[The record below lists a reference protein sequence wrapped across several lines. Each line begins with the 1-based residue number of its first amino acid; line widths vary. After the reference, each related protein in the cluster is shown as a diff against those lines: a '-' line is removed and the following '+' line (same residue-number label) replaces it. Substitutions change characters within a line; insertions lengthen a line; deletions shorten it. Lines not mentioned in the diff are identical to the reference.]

1 MFRRPHWTS
10 VARSL
15 VSAGAATV
23 LVATALAA
31 TGSGAQAASGG
42 FGAGAPSPADKIRP
56 ELSKQLEG
64 KAESD
69 FWIRFKNRA
78 DLSQASKNKDWNKRG
93 AEVVAALK
101 KTAEESQSKVKAELN
116 STGAKYQTFWATN
129 AIRVSGGSLGLAQK
143 MAAHSEVEALY
154 APVAYEI
161 PKTTKGDSEKAVNA
175 IEWGIANINADDV
188 WSQYGVT
195 GEGITIAN
203 IDTGVQF
210 DHPALV
216 GSYRGNNGDGTFDHN
231 YNWFDAAGTCGAAP
245 CDGDG
250 HGSHTM
256 GTMAGSD
263 GGANQI
269 GVAPGVK
276 WIAANGCCPSD
287 AALVNSGQWML
298 EPTDLN
304 GENGDITKRPNI
316 VNNSWGTILPS
327 NDPFMEDVTL
337 AWTASGIFGV
347 FSNGNSGP
355 SCQSS
360 GSPGSLESNYSA
372 GAYDI
377 NNNIAG
383 FSARG
388 PGQNGGIKPNISA
401 PGVNVR
407 SSVPGNGYASIS
419 GTSMAAPHLA
429 GAIALLWSAAPGLVG
444 EVDAT
449 RGLLDNTAVDTND
462 AQCGGTADDNNVWG
476 EGRLDALA
484 LLGNAPIGDTGTVT
498 GTVTDAGSGA
508 PLAGASVVLSGPA
521 DRQLTTGA
529 DGKFS
534 SLLPVGDY
542 QAVVSAFGY
551 GQKTV
556 PATITPNATTTLNVA
571 LDAVP
576 SVNISGTVTDGS
588 GHGWPLYA
596 KVTVVGPSGLSDY
609 TAPANGRYSLK
620 VPAGS
625 TYSLKV
631 ESVYPGYETVTK
643 EVVVAARNVTANVA
657 VPAKSDACETAPGYT
672 YGSDGEF
679 ETFTGTGTPSGW
691 EVVDH
696 LGNGQVWSFADEAN
710 RGNLSGG
717 TGGFA
722 IVDSDRFGGGGQQ
735 DTSLVSPVV
744 DLSDVAAPVIRFNQ
758 DFNWLGPETA
768 DVDLSVDGGTTWTN
782 VLKQKED
789 VSGPR
794 VTEVAIPQ
802 AAGQS
807 QVRVRFHYYD
817 ASYEWWWQVDNVL
830 IGSEVTCEPV
840 DGALVFGHVRDKNT
854 SGYVNGAT
862 VTSVDKPAE
871 KATTVATPDDT
882 GLEDGFYWMFSSLT
896 GTHKFTA
903 TAGNYVSQSKNV
915 DVQADWATAAN
926 FQLKAGQ
933 LAVTPGT
940 LSADVQMP
948 SGKASKTFTVTNTGE
963 APVEVGFGE
972 RDAGF
977 ELLKAD
983 GSRVS
988 QQQVLGAEGAPEQ
1001 RLKVATSFAAAAS
1014 GKSSTAATSAGPQAD
1029 PWTNLPAY
1037 PANIMDNRVVNLDG
1051 KVYSIGGGDG
1061 SASTTKNY
1069 AYDPIAQ
1076 AWSAIADLPEARNAM
1091 TVGVL
1096 DGKIIATGGWAAA
1109 GPSGTTWAYDPGAD
1123 AWAQLADNPAPRAG
1137 AAQAIVDGKLYAI
1150 GGCTT
1155 SACTPMSS
1163 SVVRYDPGGD
1173 SWETLPEY
1181 PKSVAFASC
1190 GGIDGVIYCT
1200 GGNDGASAYKT
1211 SYAFDPGA
1219 NTWSP
1224 IADAPADQW
1233 ASSFAVANGKLLV
1246 VGGVQGGAVTNAG
1259 FAYDPSTESWSN
1271 LPNANAPRYR
1281 GGAACGFYKVG
1292 GSSGGFTS
1300 TRESEVL
1307 PGFEECAVG
1316 GADVS
1321 WLTID
1326 KSEVTLAPG
1335 EKVTVTVGMTANVDQ
1350 PGTYTGQV
1358 TIKENTP
1365 YTVAP
1370 VTVAMNA
1377 KAPKTWGKL
1386 MGTVTGNSCQGGG
1399 SPLNGVTVQ
1408 VDSWASSLTLSTNA
1422 EGKYAYW
1429 LDKRNNPLTMI
1440 VAKDGWKPQTRAT
1453 KINPT
1458 TPTVE
1463 DFALS
1468 PTKC

>member
-1 MFRRPHWTS
+1 MFRRPHWRRT
-10 VARSL
+10 ARSL
-15 VSAGAATV
+15 VSAGAAAV

-56 ELSKQLEG
+56 ELTKQLEG
-64 KAESD
+64 KSESD
-69 FWIRFKNRA
+69 FWIRFKDRA
-78 DLSQASKNKDWNKRG
+78 DLSQASKIKDWNERG
-93 AEVVAALK
+93 AAVVAALK
-101 KTAEESQSKVKAELN
+101 KTAANSQAKVAAELN
-116 STGAKYQTFWATN
+116 SSGTKYQTFWATN
-129 AIRVSGGSLGLAQK
+129 AIRVSGGSLSMAQNI
-143 MAAHSEVEALY
+143 AAHSEVEALY
-154 APVAYEI
+154 APVAYEV
-161 PKTTKGDSEKAVNA
+161 PKTSKGDTEKVVNA
-175 IEWGIANINADDV
+175 LEWGIANINADDV
-188 WSQYGVT
+188 WSQYGVN
-195 GEGITIAN
+195 GQGVTIAN

-216 GSYRGNNGDGTFDHN
+216 NSYRGNNGDGTFDHN
-231 YNWFDAAGTCGAAP
+231 YNWFNAAGTCATP

-250 HGSHTM
+250 HGTHTM

-287 AALVNSGQWML
+287 AALVTSGQWML

-304 GENGDITKRPNI
+304 GQNPDVSKRPNI
-316 VNNSWGTILPS
+316 INNSWGTRVPS

-337 AWTASGIFGV
+337 AWKASGIFGV
-347 FSNGNSGP
+347 FSNGNNGP
-355 SCQSS
+355 GCATS
-360 GSPGSLESNYSA
+360 GSPGSLASNYSA
-372 GAYDI
+372 GAYDV
-377 NNNIAG
+377 NNNIAS
-383 FSARG
+383 FSSRG
-388 PGQNGGIKPNISA
+388 PGQNGEIKPNISA

-407 SSVPGNGYASIS
+407 SSIPGNAYASIS

-429 GAIALLWSAAPGLVG
+429 GAIALLWSAAPALVG
-444 EVDAT
+444 DVDAT
-449 RGLLDNTAVDTND
+449 RALLDNTATDSPD
-462 AQCGGTADDNNVWG
+462 SQCGGTDDDNNVFG

-484 LLGNAPIGDTGTVT
+484 LLNAAPIGDTGTLA

-508 PLAGASVVLSGPA
+508 PLQGATVAVTGPA
-521 DRQLTTGA
+521 DRELTTGA

-534 SLLPVGDY
+534 SLLPAGDY
-542 QAVVSAFGY
+542 QVAVSAFGY
-551 GQKTV
+551 AQKTV
-556 PATITPNATTTLNVA
+556 SATVNTNATTTVNVA

-576 SVNISGTVTDGS
+576 SVTVSGAVTDGS

-596 KVTVVGPSGLSDY
+596 KVTVDGPGGLSDY
-609 TAPANGRYSLK
+609 TTPGNGRYSLNL
-620 VPAGS
+620 PAGA
-625 TYSLKV
+625 TYTLKV

-643 EVVVAARNVTANVA
+643 EVVVASRNVTANIA
-657 VPAKSDACETAPGYT
+657 VPVRSDSCTTAPGYV
-672 YGSDGEF
+672 YGSDGEY
-679 ETFTGTGTPSGW
+679 ETFDGATSPSGW
-691 EVVDH
+691 SVVDH
-696 LGNGQVWSFADEAN
+696 AGTGQVWKFTDDAN
-710 RGNLSGG
+710 RGNRTGG
-717 TGGFA
+717 NGGFA
-722 IVDSDRFGGGGQQ
+722 IVDSDRYGSGGRQ

-744 DLSDVAAPVIRFNQ
+744 DLSDVAAPVIRFRQ

-768 DVDLSVDGGTTWTN
+768 DVDLSVDGGETWTN
-782 VLKQKED
+782 VLRQKQD
-789 VSGPR
+789 IAGPR
-794 VTEVAIPQ
+794 VTEVAVPQ

-817 ASYEWWWQVDNVL
+817 ASWEWWWQVDDVL

-840 DGALVFGHVRDKNT
+840 NGALVFGHVRDRNT

-862 VTSVDKPAE
+862 VTSADKPTE

-903 TAGNYVSQSKNV
+903 TAANYVSLSKNV
-915 DVQADWATAAN
+915 DVEADWATNAS

-933 LAVTPGT
+933 LSVTPAT
-940 LSADVQMP
+940 LSANVQMP
-948 SGKASKTFTVTNTGE
+948 TGKTSKTFTVTNTGG
-963 APVEVGFGE
+963 APVDVEFGE

-977 ELLKAD
+977 ELLRAD
-983 GSRVS
+983 GSRLS
-988 QQQVLGAEGAPEQ
+988 QQQVLGSEGAPEQ
-1001 RLKVATSFAAAAS
+1001 RLKVATSFSAKASDKASTAAAAQ
-1014 GKSSTAATSAGPQAD
+1014 AGPQAD

-1069 AYDPIAQ
+1069 VYDPIAQ
-1076 AWSAIADLPEARNAM
+1076 TWSSIADLPEARNAL
-1091 TVGVL
+1091 TVGVV
-1096 DGKIIATGGWAAA
+1096 DGKIIATGGWAAS
-1109 GPSGTTWAYDPGAD
+1109 GPSGTTWSYDPGANT
-1123 AWAQLADNPAPRAG
+1123 WTKVADNPAPRSAAG
-1137 AAQAIVDGKLYAI
+1137 QAVVDGKLYAV

-1155 SACTPMSS
+1155 AACTPMSS
-1163 SVVRYDPGGD
+1163 SVVRYDPGSD

-1190 GGIDGVIYCT
+1190 GGIDGKVYCS
-1200 GGNDGASAYKT
+1200 GGNDGASAHKA
-1211 SYAFDPGA
+1211 SYVFDPGA

-1224 IADAPADQW
+1224 IADAPVDAW

-1246 VGGVQGGAVTNAG
+1246 VGGVQAGAVTNAG
-1259 FAYDPSTESWSN
+1259 FAYDPSTESWST

-1300 TRESEVL
+1300 TRDSEVL
-1307 PGFEECAVG
+1307 PGFEQCAAEAG
-1316 GADVS
+1316 DVS
-1321 WLTID
+1321 WMTID
-1326 KSEVTLAPG
+1326 KSAVTLAPG

-1350 PGTYTGQV
+1350 PGAYSGQV

-1370 VTVAMNA
+1370 VVVTMNA
-1377 KAPKTWGKL
+1377 VAPKTWGKL
-1386 MGTVTGNSCQGGG
+1386 MGTVTGNGCQG
-1399 SPLNGVTVQ
+1399 SAPLSGAIVQ
-1408 VDSWASSLTLSTNA
+1408 VDSWASSLTLSTD
-1422 EGKYAYW
+1422 EQGKYAYW
-1429 LDKRNNPLTMI
+1429 LDRRNNPLTMI
-1440 VAKDGWKPQTRAT
+1440 VAKDGWKPQTRQT
-1453 KINPT
+1453 RINTT

-1468 PTKC
+1468 PIKC